1 MLEKV
6 RTITKRKGQGIVEYA
21 LILAFVVGIAMMMNS
36 ASLKDSV
43 VSVFDYVATYLG
55 GEKTYAQYFGD
66 WHGYKS
72 SAQLRNDVDN
82 KDRIKAD
89 QAALVKLAGAFLG
102 QDAEGVLGLMENFS
116 SLYLTGNSPDW
127 LKNNFSQYG
136 PVNDGWSGV
145 LVPLSYKDAN
155 LDDHGY
161 IWLESNNNANTI
173 QFLADGNADT
183 YMRGSAANNT
193 TVTNA
198 NGDSNTVNTSNQ
210 SGGKSIATDRIFYS
224 DDMVNVG
231 NNKANNR
238 TVTLQVH
245 YTEGK
250 VDEVKIAAR
259 KGAGQQGTS
268 AAAASNLDL
277 TIKGSSSNP
286 TVTVNNPD

>member
-1 MLEKV
+1 M
-6 RTITKRKGQGIVEYA
+6 I
-21 LILAFVVGIAMMMNS
+21 NS

-55 GEKTYAQYFGD
+55 GEKTYVQYFDD

-72 SAQLRNDVDN
+72 SEKLRNAVSNDE
-82 KDRIKAD
+82 RIKAD
-89 QAALVKLAGAFLG
+89 QAALVKLASAFLG
-102 QDAEGVLGLMENFS
+102 KDADGVLALMDNFS
-116 SLYLTGNSPDW
+116 SEYLTSNTPNW

-136 PVNDGWSGV
+136 PINEEGWSGV
-145 LVPLSYKDAN
+145 LVPLSYKGAN

-173 QFLADGNADT
+173 QYLADGNADT
-183 YMRGSAANNT
+183 YMRGSANNT

-198 NGDSNTVNTSNQ
+198 NGVSSTVNTGSQ
-210 SGGKSIATDRIFYS
+210 DGGKTIATDRIFYS

-238 TVTLQVH
+238 TVTVELH
-245 YTEGK
+245 YNGGK
-250 VDEVKIAAR
+250 VDEVRIAAR
-259 KGAGQQGTS
+259 KGTGEQGTS

-277 TIKGSSSNP
+277 TVKGSSSNP
-286 TVTVNNPD
+286 TVKVNNP